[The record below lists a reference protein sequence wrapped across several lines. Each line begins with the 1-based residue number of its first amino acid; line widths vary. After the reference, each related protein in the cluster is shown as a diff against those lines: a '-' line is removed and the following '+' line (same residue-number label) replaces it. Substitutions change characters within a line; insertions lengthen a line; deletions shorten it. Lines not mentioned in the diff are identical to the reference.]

1 FAVRNSG
8 AVAVAERIGDHGCE
22 YMTGGCVVVIGKT
35 GRNFAA
41 GMSGGI
47 AYIID
52 QGDFHQRIN
61 PAMVELESIDVDDGA
76 PPGVS
81 DDPTPAELIAD
92 PTRYDVWRLRT
103 LIGRH
108 ARLADSSYAREILAN
123 FDDFLPRFIKIMP
136 VEYRHALQ
144 QSMSSEAAS

>member
-1 FAVRNSG
+1 MRNSG
-8 AVAVAERIGDHGCE
+8 AVAVVEQIGDHGCE

-61 PAMVELESIDVDDGA
+61 PAMVELETIDASDDV
-76 PPGVS
+76 PPGVG
-81 DDPTPAELIAD
+81 DDPSLTELMAD
-92 PTRYDVWRLRT
+92 PTRYDRWRLHT

-108 ARLADSSYAREILAN
+108 ARLADSSHAREILAN
-123 FDDFLPRFIKIMP
+123 FEDYLPRFIKIMP
-136 VEYRHALQ
+136 VDYRRALEQ
-144 QSMSSEAAS
+144 RVPAEATS